1 MTAAGVAP
9 AYATA
14 APGDLAARYPLTLYY
29 DDRCPL
35 CRSEMAA
42 MKRLDAHDRLHLVDC
57 SGPDFAD
64 ADCTQAGIAVEALM
78 RRLHARD
85 ADGVWRVGVPAF
97 AAAYAAIGA
106 TPVARF
112 FADSRRRPWLDR
124 AYGWLADHRQGFS
137 KLGLNGLFGAYVHW
151 MARRA
156 QRRAAACHDGRCQL
170 PD

>member
-1 MTAAGVAP
+1 MSAVAP
-9 AYATA
+9 VAQRDVA

-29 DDRCPL
+29 DDACPL

-42 MKRLDAHDRLHLVDC
+42 MKRLDRHDRLHLVDC
-57 SGPDFAD
+57 SAPGFAD
-64 ADCTQAGIAVEALM
+64 DHCAQAGIPVQALM
-78 RRLHARD
+78 SRLHARD

-106 TPVARF
+106 LPVARF
-112 FADSRRRPWLDR
+112 FADPKHRSWLAR

-156 QRRAAACHDGRCQL
+156 QRRAAACHDGRCELQ
-170 PD
+170 D

>member
-1 MTAAGVAP
+1 MSAVAPGAPLVVAAAGE
-9 AYATA
+9 
-14 APGDLAARYPLTLYY
+14 LAARYPLTLYY
-29 DDRCPL
+29 DDACPL

-42 MKRLDAHDRLHLVDC
+42 MKRLDRHDRLQLVDC
-57 SGPDFAD
+57 SGAGFEDPH
-64 ADCTQAGIAVEALM
+64 CVRAGIPVQALM
-78 RRLHARD
+78 SRLHARD

-106 TPVARF
+106 LPVARF
-112 FADSRRRPWLDR
+112 FAEPKRRPWLDR

-137 KLGLNGLFGAYVHW
+137 KLGLNGLFGAWVHW

-156 QRRAAACHDGRCQL
+156 QRRAAACHDGLCGV